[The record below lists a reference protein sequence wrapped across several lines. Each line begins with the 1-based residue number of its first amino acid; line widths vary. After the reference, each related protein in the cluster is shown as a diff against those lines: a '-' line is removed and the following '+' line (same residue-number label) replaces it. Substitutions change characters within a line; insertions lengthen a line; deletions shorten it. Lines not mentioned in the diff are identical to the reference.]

1 MEDPSLQGQT
11 TQSNTLN
18 LCLRSD
24 TLLDSYNIAINLHLL
39 LEHGSK
45 KPGVSTFSSSKTV
58 PRSRGSLFKKEKG
71 SATSL
76 NSSHELS
83 LR

>member
-1 MEDPSLQGQT
+1 MTVWYETYIVPAL
-11 TQSNTLN
+11 
-18 LCLRSD
+18 
-24 TLLDSYNIAINLHLL
+24 IAINLHLL

-71 SATSL
+71 SDTSF

-83 LR
+83 RASNIVLLLPYRKEQ